1 MSWLDLNSVFV
12 IESLDAEYKT
22 GKDLYQDSIKIFEYK
37 LHGFETKYSHVSNKK
52 ELFEILEEIIYLSQK
67 KDYKPILHIEGHG
80 NEKGLQLNPSGEF
93 VLWEEL
99 GDYLRKINIAIKNS
113 LIITTGV
120 CFGSGLH
127 KSINTEEPAPFF
139 GFIAP
144 KTEIKNIE
152 IIETYN
158 EFYQT
163 LLFEKDFIKAIKSI
177 KYNPN
182 LALFGSES
190 IFEENERN
198 LKNVMKQDF
207 RDKAKMRL
215 DMVIKTKKLKLNQAE
230 YDEFLEKLLKN
241 KKSEIIKEFQNNK
254 KRFLMTDRFPEIS
267 DRFLK

>member
-1 MSWLDLNSVFV
+1 V
-12 IESLDAEYKT
+12 ISFPFL
-22 GKDLYQDSIKIFEYK
+22 
-37 LHGFETKYSHVSNKK
+37 LHLLL
-52 ELFEILEEIIYLSQK
+52 EL
-67 KDYKPILHIEGHG
+67 
-80 NEKGLQLNPSGEF
+80 
-93 VLWEEL
+93 
-99 GDYLRKINIAIKNS
+99 R
-113 LIITTGV
+113 
-120 CFGSGLH
+120 
-127 KSINTEEPAPFF
+127 
-139 GFIAP
+139 
-144 KTEIKNIE
+144 
-152 IIETYN
+152 
-158 EFYQT
+158 FYQT